1 MSTAHSSIHAE
12 PMPMACRQPQP
23 RVSTEPLAGS
33 LLALQA
39 RMTAYLLQPD
49 AEALTAVPDVQ
60 GPITPSDAPI
70 DAPSDMAGGRPS
82 DAGAPAAL
90 RRLGVYHG
98 AYRARL
104 LETLRDTY
112 GHTLRLLG
120 DDAFDALALAYIA
133 QSPSTHRNLRWYG
146 ETWPD
151 FLADTRPDANGAGD
165 PGVASAQRQDLAELA
180 RLDWA
185 LREAFDGPDDAVLGL
200 RDLQLLAPDAW
211 AVVRLRPHATVRCL
225 AMCHNTLQRWHA
237 LDDERPVP
245 DAEPL
250 PEPGWVLVWRRDDR
264 PHFRSMAAPE
274 AWAVQQLL
282 AGQPW
287 AALCEGLAEVWPDQD
302 ATTLAAQCLRRW
314 VDEGVLAEAV
324 MGPVNTA

>member
-1 MSTAHSSIHAE
+1 MNTDTTRSSFSPPPPP
-12 PMPMACRQPQP
+12 PMPSHLALPL
-23 RVSTEPLAGS
+23 VAAEPLAGG
-33 LLALQA
+33 LLALQT

-49 AEALTAVPDVQ
+49 AGALTAVPDVAGSGSAGS
-60 GPITPSDAPI
+60 GPSE
-70 DAPSDMAGGRPS
+70 AGP
-82 DAGAPAAL
+82 PMAL
-90 RRLGVYHG
+90 RRLSVYHG

-120 DDAFDALALAYIA
+120 DEAFDALALAYIA
-133 QSPSTHRNLRWYG
+133 QSPSTCHNLRWYG
-146 ETWPD
+146 ETWPE
-151 FLADTRPDANGAGD
+151 FLANTGADTRSVIDADDAGA
-165 PGVASAQRQDLAELA
+165 PHLALAELA

-200 RDLQLLAPDAW
+200 RDLQKLVPEAW

-225 AMCHNTLQRWHA
+225 AMRHNTLQRWHA

-245 DAEPL
+245 EAEPL

-274 AWAVQQLL
+274 AWAVRQLL
-282 AGQPW
+282 AAQTW
-287 AALCEGLAEVWPDQD
+287 AALCEGLARAWPDQD

-324 MGPVNTA
+324 TDEAPTA